1 MGLPISKSKYIA
13 GLQCP
18 KLLWTYYND
27 KAAIPEPP
35 ASLQAIFDS
44 GHEVGRLAQRLW
56 PDGVEVPHSLTD
68 LPATVAG
75 TQELMRRRIPV
86 FEASFLI
93 DGRYC
98 RVDILEPAED
108 GGWNLIEVKSST
120 QVKPVNLEDVA
131 FQADTLRR
139 AGVDLKRL
147 QLMHINNRYVRQ
159 GEIDPGG
166 LLLAVDVTGAC
177 SPLRESVAARVAIM
191 QTTIAGLRPDTPI
204 GLQCDAPYKCPLKTA
219 CWGWLRPH
227 SVATLYRAR
236 WTKIF
241 AWLAQDIIGLADVP
255 DIDLSSPQLAQKAAV
270 LSGSPQV
277 NPAGIRAWLDGLRYP
292 LYLLDFE
299 TINPAI
305 PLFDGT
311 RPYQIIP
318 FQFSL
323 HVLAG
328 PGAEPVHFEFLAE
341 TPYDPRPALLDTLRR
356 IGPDGTVL
364 AYNMAFETRVLNEL
378 AGAFP
383 DRSGFCRDLI
393 ARMDDL
399 IRPFRAFDLYHPD
412 QSGSCSIKA
421 VLPAFTGH
429 GYESLDIKEGGQAS
443 GDYLRAV
450 YCGAPPDEKTRILES
465 LRVYCR
471 QDTFAMVELLRVLDR
486 YA

>member
-1 MGLPISKSKYIA
+1 VGSLISKSKYLA

-18 KLLWTYYND
+18 KLLWTQYND
-27 KAAIPEPP
+27 KAAIPATSP
-35 ASLQAIFDS
+35 ATQAIFHM
-44 GHEVGRLAQRLW
+44 GHEIGRLAQGLW
-56 PDGVEVPHSLTD
+56 PGGVEGPQSLTD

-86 FEASFLI
+86 FEASFLV

-98 RVDILEPAED
+98 RVDVLEPTDDDE
-108 GGWNLIEVKSST
+108 WSLVEVKSST
-120 QVKPVNLEDVA
+120 KIKPVNLDDVA

-139 AGVDLKRL
+139 AGVNLRRL
-147 QLMHINNRYVRQ
+147 SLMHVDNQYVRR

-166 LLLAVDVTGAC
+166 LLHAEDVTGLCLPRMDSIAQ
-177 SPLRESVAARVAIM
+177 RVAAMHA
-191 QTTIAGLRPDTPI
+191 TIAGTRPDTPI
-204 GLQCDAPYKCPLKTA
+204 GPHCDDPYECPLKPA
-219 CWGWLRPH
+219 CWDWLPPH
-227 SVATLYRAR
+227 SVATIRRASNTR
-236 WTKIF
+236 VF
-241 AWLAQDIIGLADVP
+241 AWLGQGVTELTDVP
-255 DIDLSSPQLAQKAAV
+255 DHELSKAQLVQKAAV

-277 NPAGIRAWLDGLRYP
+277 RPAGIRTWLGRLRYP
-292 LYLLDFE
+292 LHLLDFE
-299 TINPAI
+299 TIGSAI

-323 HVLAG
+323 HVLAS

-341 TPYDPRPALLDTLRR
+341 TPDDPRPALLDALRR

-429 GYESLDIKEGGQAS
+429 GYEALDIKEGGQAS

-450 YCGAPPDEKTRILES
+450 YGGAPLDEKTRILES

-471 QDTFAMVELLRVLDR
+471 QDTFAMVELLRVLER
-486 YA
+486 YT